1 MKIKIKIKTKVS
13 EKGQALAEYMPLI
26 PPALLLSAAVMV
38 PLSEASSDVYCDVAN
53 ELNPGECVMPEEEEG
68 GMSVWEAG
76 DVDQYPTP
84 TPDAGDEGDGE
95 ETGDDEACTVLQ
107 ESEGGSQCDQDPEC
121 TKLPGNNAGTYYA
134 DDVVDN
140 LVIKAGKEYH
150 VYESGV
156 TADGCYN
163 VTIYSNLAAW
173 EKVGSGSGC
182 KDVSHTQV
190 WMTPL
195 CVEN

>member
-1 MKIKIKIKTKVS
+1 MKLKIRTKAS

-26 PPALLLSAAVMV
+26 PPALLISAAVMV

-53 ELNPGECVMPEEEEG
+53 ELQPGECVMPDDEEDG
-68 GMSVWEAG
+68 GVSVWEAG
-76 DVDQYPTP
+76 EVEQSPTP
-84 TPDAGDEGDGE
+84 TPDAGDDGDGE
-95 ETGDDEACTVLQ
+95 DAGDDVACTVLQ
-107 ESEGGSQCDQDPEC
+107 ESEGGSQCDHDPEC
-121 TKLPGNNAGTYYA
+121 TKLPGHNSGTYYA
-134 DDVVDN
+134 NDVVDN

-150 VYESGV
+150 VYESGT

-163 VTIYSNLAAW
+163 VTIFSNLVSW
-173 EKVGSGSGC
+173 ERVGSGKSC

-195 CVEN
+195 CVVN